1 MATASPHLLSGLAK
15 HWSPPQFSKEEPRI
29 KISKSFNQPLAAYFP
44 PAGQHPDEEKGRSIR
59 SSHAIFSTTQSTG
72 SGLEPGISFSGG
84 LSDDDEFLDG
94 YTNDRGVVDEED
106 NVDEVELDSEIQRV
120 ELGFNN
126 IRLKEELLFSKPTRQ
141 GEAATW
147 SQALAQAV
155 EQSDGN
161 IMLR

>member
-1 MATASPHLLSGLAK
+1 
-15 HWSPPQFSKEEPRI
+15 
-29 KISKSFNQPLAAYFP
+29 
-44 PAGQHPDEEKGRSIR
+44 
-59 SSHAIFSTTQSTG
+59 
-72 SGLEPGISFSGG
+72 

-94 YTNDRGVVDEED
+94 YTNDGGVVDEED
-106 NVDEVELDSEIQRV
+106 NVDESEVDTEVHRV

-126 IRLKEELLFSKPTRQ
+126 IRLKEEPLFSKPTRQ